1 MKTGDA
7 KTTLEADFVIVG
19 AGSAG
24 CVLANRL
31 TASGRHKV
39 ILLEAGRDQAPDR
52 IDPAIQAS
60 YPRVA
65 YFDPANLWTDLR
77 VYTTNRKIANAVP
90 KRYEQARLMG
100 GGSSIND
107 MQANRGLPCDYDGWM
122 QDGAVGWGWHDVLP
136 YFRRLERDMDFGGPL
151 HGDKGP
157 IPIRRIL
164 PGVWPGFS
172 RAAAEAMQ
180 AEGYTA
186 LRDQNGEFEDGYF
199 PVAISNAYDRRV
211 SASTGYLDNAT
222 RGRPNLTILTDV
234 FVTRVMTRGSKVLGV
249 EATRSSGHLAVTA
262 TQTILCAGAL
272 HSPAILLR
280 AGIGPAAHL
289 KAMGI
294 EVLADR
300 QGVGQNLQEHPTISV
315 SALISQGARLQPSL
329 HRHIHVGL
337 RYSSSL
343 TDTGGG
349 DMYMAAVSKTGWHAV
364 GKQLGS
370 LVTWLNKP
378 FSRGNVSLQS
388 ASPRNEPMVE
398 FNMLADPRDRMRLAE
413 GFRLAARL
421 FGQSA
426 LRSVSNDPFP
436 TSYSERV
443 RDLGIQSR
451 KNAVLTSILAAGLDG
466 PAWMRR
472 GLIRHLVTEGPPIEA
487 LLKDDALLDDFL
499 MSSVHGLWHPVGSCR
514 MGRADDPQSVV
525 SSSGKVIGMEGIRV
539 ADASVMPSIPR
550 ANTNIPT
557 IMVAERMSDLI
568 LSENLP

>member
-1 MKTGDA
+1 MKTGYVMNSLD
-7 KTTLEADFVIVG
+7 ADFVIVG

-39 ILLEAGRDQAPDR
+39 VLLEAGRDQAPDR

-65 YFDPANLWTDLR
+65 YFDPANLWTNLR
-77 VYTTNRKIANAVP
+77 VYTTNRKIANATL

-107 MQANRGLPCDYDGWM
+107 MQANRGLPCDYDGWL
-122 QDGAVGWGWHDVLP
+122 QEGAVGWGWDDVLP
-136 YFRRLERDMDFGGPL
+136 YFRRLERDMDFDGPL
-151 HGDKGP
+151 HGNQGP

-164 PGVWPGFS
+164 PDVWPGFS
-172 RAAAEAMQ
+172 HAAAEAMQ
-180 AEGYTA
+180 AEGYA
-186 LRDQNGEFEDGYF
+186 KLQDQNGEFDDGFF

-222 RGRPNLTILTDV
+222 RARPNLTILTDV
-234 FVTRVMTRGSKVLGV
+234 FVTGLVTKGAKVLGV
-249 EATRSSGHLAVTA
+249 EATRSGERFAVTA
-262 TQTILCAGAL
+262 METILCAGAL

-294 EVLADR
+294 AVLADR
-300 QGVGQNLQEHPTISV
+300 QGVGQNLQEHPAISV
-315 SALISQGARLQPSL
+315 SALVAKDARLQPSL
-329 HRHIHVGL
+329 QRHIHVGL

-343 TDTGGG
+343 PDTGGG

-364 GKQLGS
+364 GKQVGS

-378 FSRGNVSLQS
+378 FSRGTVSLQS
-388 ASPRNEPMVE
+388 ASHRDEPMVE
-398 FNMLADPRDRMRLAE
+398 FNMLVDPRDRMRLAE
-413 GFRLAARL
+413 GFKLAARL
-421 FGQSA
+421 FDQPA
-426 LRSVSNDPFP
+426 LRSVSTEPFP

-451 KNAVLTSILAAGLDG
+451 KNAILTSILAIGLDG
-466 PAWMRR
+466 PAWMRKN
-472 GLIRHLVTEGPPIEA
+472 LIRHLVTEGPPLEA
-487 LLKDDALLDDFL
+487 LMKDDAMLDDFL

-514 MGRADDPQSVV
+514 MGPSDDPQTVV
-525 SSSGKVIGMEGIRV
+525 SPSGKVIGMEGIRV
-539 ADASVMPSIPR
+539 VDASVMPSIPR

-557 IMVAERMSDLI
+557 IMLAERMSDLI
-568 LSENLP
+568 LSETAP